1 MEGHPYELDTGI
13 RPVRA
18 RPWMLWLLPRWL
30 SGRRFGRC
38 VLSAYAHVL
47 TLGWLSHSPSTAEDP
62 LMHALIVIILIALVV
77 LGGFL

>member
-1 MEGHPYELDTGI
+1 MPMNWTLAYALFAL
-13 RPVRA
+13 V
-18 RPWMLWLLPRWL
+18 PWMLWLLPRWL

-38 VLSAYAHVL
+38 VLSACAHVL

-62 LMHALIVIILIALVV
+62 LMHALIVISLIALVV